1 MQYAPPCGRSICNT
15 RPVSL
20 LAGVLFFGEIMDQQ
34 SKKTFGQRLSAF
46 FSGSD
51 IDMCHGPVAGKLFLY
66 ALPLMLSGILQL
78 CFNAADTIVV
88 GRFESGDALAAVGS
102 TGSLINLIINLFL
115 GLSVGIS
122 VNVAHAW
129 GAKNDENVRRIVH
142 TAMVTALIGGI
153 FVGMVGFFGC
163 RTFLSWMGTPDNI
176 IGLSTLYMKIYF
188 LGMPA
193 CMVYNFGAAILRSSG
208 DTQHPMLFLLIAGVV
223 NVILNLIT
231 VIFFHMGVAG
241 VAIATVASQVVSA
254 ALVVLFL
261 MRQNNCCRLVLRE
274 LRIYPQNLL
283 AILRIGIPAGLQASV
298 FSISNVLIQSSI
310 NSFGSIAMEGNTAAG
325 NLEGFI
331 YISMNSFYHASLTFI
346 GQNVGARQYHRIR
359 RILLTCIL
367 LVSAVGITIGWA
379 MYLFRMPLLS
389 IYETGSE
396 GMLAYGAERMGI
408 IATTYFFCGIMEVFT
423 GALRG
428 LGASLIP
435 MLISL
440 VGACGSR
447 VVWIYTV
454 FAAHRTL
461 PTLYLS
467 WPMSWVLTV
476 CMQIVAF
483 ILLYRSFLKK
493 HRGEAPLEDATAAV
507 QN

>member
-1 MQYAPPCGRSICNT
+1 MFAVCAVRCANMKRAQQVI
-15 RPVSL
+15 
-20 LAGVLFFGEIMDQQ
+20 LAGVLFFGEIMDQTKPK
-34 SKKTFGQRLSAF
+34 SLRRRFAAF

-88 GRFESGDALAAVGS
+88 GRFESGNALAAVGS
-102 TGSLINLIINLFL
+102 TGSLINLIVNLLL

-129 GAKNDENVRRIVH
+129 GAKNDESVRRIVH
-142 TAMVTALIGGI
+142 TAMVTAVIGGVV
-153 FVGMVGFFGC
+153 VGMIGFFGC
-163 RTFLSWMGTPDNI
+163 RTFLAWMDTPDNVI
-176 IGLSTLYMKIYF
+176 ELAALYMKIYF

-208 DTQHPMLFLLIAGVV
+208 DTQHPMLFLIAAGVI

-241 VAIATVASQVVSA
+241 VAIATVVSQLVSA
-254 ALVVLFL
+254 ALVVRFL
-261 MRQNNCCRLVLRE
+261 MRQDNCCRLILRE
-274 LRIYPQNLL
+274 LRIHSQSLL
-283 AILRIGIPAGLQASV
+283 AILRIGIPAGFQSSV

-310 NSFGSIAMEGNTAAG
+310 NSFGSVAMEGNTAAG

-346 GQNVGARQYHRIR
+346 GQNVGARQYKRIR

-367 LVSAVGITIGWA
+367 LVSVVGLVIGWA
-379 MYLFRMPLLS
+379 MYFFRIPLLT
-389 IYETGSE
+389 IYETGSA
-396 GMLAYGAERMGI
+396 GMLEYGAERMSV
-408 IATTYFFCGIMEVFT
+408 IATTYFLCGIMEVLT

-428 LGASLIP
+428 LGASFIP

-440 VGACGSR
+440 VGACLSR

-467 WPMSWVLTV
+467 WPMSWLLTV
-476 CMQIVAF
+476 CIQIVAF
-483 ILLYRSFLKK
+483 ILLYRRFLRK
-493 HRGEAPLEDATAAV
+493 HRGEAPLEETAA